1 MKATRCRRNNVTIH
15 NLIKNGYNRAIKT
28 ERNEQIMEGLLPGYK
43 KCFFCG
49 PATGGLALEL
59 KYVDGEA
66 SCEFT
71 ASEKFQGYD
80 GMLHGGIV
88 TGILDEVMW
97 WTLFV
102 ETKKT
107 CATWKIEVE
116 FKRPVVC
123 GKTYR
128 SSGHLRHTTHNTY
141 HLTGVIIDETGKICA
156 QGNAS
161 FRRTRGV
168 ILEDL
173 IKYLDFRGVPPEI
186 RSLFL
191 SLET

>member
-1 MKATRCRRNNVTIH
+1 MN
-15 NLIKNGYNRAIKT
+15 
-28 ERNEQIMEGLLPGYK
+28 GLLPGYK

-59 KYVDGEA
+59 QYTDGRA

-71 ASEKFQGYD
+71 AHEKFQGYD

-97 WTLFV
+97 WTLFM
-102 ETKKT
+102 ETKKI

-123 GKTYR
+123 GKTYHA
-128 SSGHLRHTTHNTY
+128 SGYLQGSTRNVY
-141 HLTGVIIDETGKICA
+141 HLSAIISDEAGKLCA
-156 QGNAS
+156 QGSAA
-161 FRRTRGV
+161 FRKSRGFTMES
-168 ILEDL
+168 ITAH
-173 IKYLDFRGVPPEI
+173 LDFRGVPPEMQ
-186 RSLFL
+186 SLFKSMKSGGL
-191 SLET
+191 RRS